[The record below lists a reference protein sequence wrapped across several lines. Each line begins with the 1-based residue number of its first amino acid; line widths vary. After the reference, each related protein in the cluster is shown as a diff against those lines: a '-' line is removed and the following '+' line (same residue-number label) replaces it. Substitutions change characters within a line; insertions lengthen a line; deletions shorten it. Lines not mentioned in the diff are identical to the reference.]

1 MYVKK
6 SIEPSKKNPNG
17 KSLRLSALPFLQAN
31 TRCKCTQP
39 AALRNLRENS
49 HGIIKHLAPGEDLT
63 FWTRSPV
70 IYNL

>member
-6 SIEPSKKNPNG
+6 SIEPSKKPERKRFAIERTPIPSSQPQNV
-17 KSLRLSALPFLQAN
+17 KL
-31 TRCKCTQP
+31 TQP

-49 HGIIKHLAPGEDLT
+49 HGIMKRLAPGEDLT

-70 IYNL
+70 IYNP